1 MSTMSTDTNLWYI
14 SIGTIKEYLPF
25 LIPLLV
31 IQVALMAASVVH
43 ILKNRKFRFG
53 NTTMWIL
60 IAVFINIVG
69 PILYFTIGKVD
80 E

>member
-1 MSTMSTDTNLWYI
+1 M
-14 SIGTIKEYLPF
+14 GAIKEYLPF

-31 IQVALMAASVVH
+31 IQLALMVAAVVH

-53 NTTMWIL
+53 NTTAWIL
-60 IAVFINIVG
+60 IVVFINIIG
-69 PILYFTIGKVD
+69 PILYFTVGKAD